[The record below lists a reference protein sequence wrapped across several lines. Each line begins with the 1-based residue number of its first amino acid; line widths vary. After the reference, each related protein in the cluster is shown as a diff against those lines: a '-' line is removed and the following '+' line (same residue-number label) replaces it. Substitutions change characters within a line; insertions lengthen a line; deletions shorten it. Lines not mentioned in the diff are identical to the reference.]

1 MSMEGVFLE
10 KPTSNT
16 TTTLPDLSLNIS
28 LPDTHHN
35 ESSKELSRRSSQTD
49 NNRSSNFELSLSHHN
64 NPSSNPST
72 RILHCPDRRNLYNN
86 HILSGGSLHQRVDE
100 SEINNIHRPIR
111 GIPVYHNRSFPFHQ
125 QASPSSLP
133 SLGGDFSILN
143 SSSGYNNAYRSF
155 QSSPRLKGVPMHH
168 HNHYGAVGSSDSSYP
183 HHHNHHHHGMVRSRF
198 LPKMPTKRS
207 MRAPRMR
214 WTSSL
219 HARFVHAVEL
229 LGGHER
235 ATPKSVLELMDVK
248 DLTLAH
254 VKSHLQMYRTVKTTN
269 KPAASS
275 DGSGEEEMGINANE
289 RAQSDDTSPH
299 HQEID
304 FPSTQPR
311 WSNSSGLLYQIL
323 TKRTIEV
330 HNVRATGSPDLISFE
345 NDLEFNITAVSDMS
359 CSNLRGIGNVLTG
372 NPGFSDLKVASLS
385 SFGNYT
391 CRNTTSGPTVN
402 FKCNKCRLAN
412 DYIYISWHFVDLPG
426 APAAAVGFQFNF
438 TSKNGADKKKHVS
451 FVSGTLRNGS
461 ILDERP
467 VTFRGSEGNVLKFN
481 LFPRIYHHLGD
492 LKLIQPLFH
501 EFIPGSVYRETAQ
514 LQASLGRSTDGILN
528 TTLFINYLSSYIVE
542 IDHENILGPV
552 SFLADLGGL
561 YCISIGIFFYILV
574 QCEYR
579 IKKLRNEDTIF
590 RRIRKR
596 RKALDHWDKLRRY
609 VAYTYDCRIL
619 GDDAIRTTKV
629 SSALC
634 GLARPST
641 SPSECGSSRTNMQH
655 CIMSAKKP
663 GLSIEKNVTPQPAS
677 LEMRPLDS
685 ASSLAP
691 NTSNKKSI
699 SQSSHS
705 NGDIIPPPPSME
717 FSEGSSS
724 SEVDAVDIK
733 KKLQLL
739 YDYNVLLREKLLDT
753 QSLLNA
759 LGAKASS
766 SSSTKEHS
774 T

>member
-72 RILHCPDRRNLYNN
+72 RIIHCPDRRNLYNN
-86 HILSGGSLHQRVDE
+86 HILNGGSLHQRVDE

-168 HNHYGAVGSSDSSYP
+168 HNHYGVVGSSDSSYP

-275 DGSGEEEMGINANE
+275 DGSGEEEMGINGNE

-299 HQEID
+299 REID
-304 FPSTQPR
+304 FPSTTQPR

-461 ILDERP
+461 VLDERP

-514 LQASLGRSTDGILN
+514 LQASLGRSADGILN

-619 GDDAIRTTKV
+619 GDDAIRTTKM
-629 SSALC
+629 SALC

-641 SPSECGSSRTNMQH
+641 SPLECGSSRTNMQH
-655 CIMSAKKP
+655 FIMSAKKP
-663 GLSIEKNVTPQPAS
+663 GLSIEKNVTQQPAS

-685 ASSLAP
+685 TTSLAHGA
-691 NTSNKKSI
+691 NISNKKSI
-699 SQSSHS
+699 SQSS
-705 NGDIIPPPPSME
+705 GDIIPPPPSME
-717 FSEGSSS
+717 FGEGSSS
-724 SEVDAVDIK
+724 SEVDAIDIK

-759 LGAKASS
+759 LSAKASSS

>member
-1 MSMEGVFLE
+1 MSCPTDSIAYNATRCACGIGQLLNRSSGSCEIFGWPSTISTDKDISYKGISFAETLFAFDRIKKFTQSQAVFLE
-10 KPTSNT
+10 A
-16 TTTLPDLSLNIS
+16 TLVMLLSWLLFCFFLRFTKLGDGRNIWFN
-28 LPDTHHN
+28 LRWWITRLDV
-35 ESSKELSRRSSQTD
+35 
-49 NNRSSNFELSLSHHN
+49 FF
-64 NPSSNPST
+64 ST
-72 RILHCPDRRNLYNN
+72 RHWLD
-86 HILSGGSLHQRVDE
+86 D
-100 SEINNIHRPIR
+100 
-111 GIPVYHNRSFPFHQ
+111 Q
-125 QASPSSLP
+125 QVVKKRKTE
-133 SLGGDFSILN
+133 LGGTFSVASWIVFIGL
-143 SSSGYNNAYRSF
+143 F
-155 QSSPRLKGVPMHH
+155 
-168 HNHYGAVGSSDSSYP
+168 
-183 HHHNHHHHGMVRSRF
+183 
-198 LPKMPTKRS
+198 
-207 MRAPRMR
+207 
-214 WTSSL
+214 
-219 HARFVHAVEL
+219 
-229 LGGHER
+229 
-235 ATPKSVLELMDVK
+235 
-248 DLTLAH
+248 
-254 VKSHLQMYRTVKTTN
+254 
-269 KPAASS
+269 AA
-275 DGSGEEEMGINANE
+275 
-289 RAQSDDTSPH
+289 
-299 HQEID
+299 
-304 FPSTQPR
+304 
-311 WSNSSGLLYQIL
+311 LLYQIL

-402 FKCNKCRLAN
+402 FKCNRCRLTN

-426 APAAAVGFQFNF
+426 SPAAAVGFQFNF
-438 TSKNGADKKKHVS
+438 TSKNGADEKKHVS

-461 ILDERP
+461 VLDERP
-467 VTFRGSEGNVLKFN
+467 VTFRGNEGNILKFN
-481 LFPRIYHHLGD
+481 LFPRIYHHLKD

-514 LQASLGRSTDGILN
+514 LQASLGRSADGMLN

-579 IKKLRNEDTIF
+579 IKKLRNEDTVF

-619 GDDAIRTTKV
+619 GDDAIKTTKM
-629 SSALC
+629 SALC
-634 GLARPST
+634 CLARPST

-655 CIMSAKKP
+655 FIMSAKKP
-663 GLSIEKNVTPQPAS
+663 GLSIEKNATPQPAS

-685 ASSLAP
+685 AYSLAHGA
-691 NTSNKKSI
+691 NKKRI
-699 SQSSHS
+699 SQSSQSHS
-705 NGDIIPPPPSME
+705 NGEIIPPPPSME
-717 FSEGSSS
+717 FGEGSSG

-733 KKLQLL
+733 KKFQLL

-753 QSLLNA
+753 HSLLNA

-766 SSSTKEHS
+766 SSSTKEHGA
-774 T
+774 